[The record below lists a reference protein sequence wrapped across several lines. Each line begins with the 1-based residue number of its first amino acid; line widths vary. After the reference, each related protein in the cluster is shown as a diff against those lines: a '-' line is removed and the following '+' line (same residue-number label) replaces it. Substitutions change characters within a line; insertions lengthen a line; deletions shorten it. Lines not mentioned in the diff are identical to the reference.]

1 MLMNSKNLILKN
13 IIDTEPVLGAGAP
26 SQSNIVRFAFT
37 SNPESIA
44 SGADGQIVFAHIPA
58 LGNGDS
64 TGVIYVGD
72 QIVSSKIL
80 DASFVDADVVG
91 DESKIL
97 CTDGSYHTAA
107 EIAEDDNLVKA
118 SKQTFTVKYV
128 NAANAVVTAT
138 FDNVNPDLAKAFV
151 KAQAAADKARL
162 DSLDASV
169 SSIET
174 FIKGDVVTAA
184 VNSSNAAVVTTV
196 GETDAYK
203 TYTVDV
209 KVDDE
214 TVKINGSKIIS
225 APKSIDVSAGGTG
238 EEGKNFI
245 VLKNANGEIESAIDV
260 ANIIGNGIVQSATY
274 NPVDNTL
281 TIVWATATGDSST
294 VIDLGALLD
303 INDVFVKPG
312 SEDYL
317 AITADASVLNV
328 SVKIADIST
337 AADNSTGLLDAYQTR
352 TWVLDQLQETNIS
365 AEGDDYISA
374 TIDANDNKKIIIDS
388 SVANLTYT
396 ATTTGDEPT
405 NATLVGVEHS
415 LVDGAQAATAI
426 SNFVNDRIDASIKAL
441 DAEQGGKDVNVS
453 VGVTEVD
460 GVITDVSVVETYATV
475 SYTPATTGDNPT
487 AESWNITTPT
497 GLVTGN
503 DISTLKSYVDNHL
516 SAEDATVTVKEKETG
531 NYVSVTIAEVDGK
544 LDQATSSMSVT
555 YADYATTT
563 AGIAT
568 DAYVTDAIDALDVS
582 TSESD
587 SSTADTNGFVKV
599 TASETNGKIKMES
612 VDVKTIDVSSAS
624 VDSDGLVTA
633 YAVKQALTWSIIS

>member
-26 SQSNIVRFAFT
+26 TNSQVVRFAFT

-58 LGNGDS
+58 LGSGDS

-107 EIAEDDNLVKA
+107 EIEADNTLVKA

-128 NAANAVVTAT
+128 NAANAVVTAS

-151 KAQAAADKARL
+151 KAQAAADAERL
-162 DSLDASV
+162 DRLDTSV
-169 SSIET
+169 SGIET

-184 VNSSNAAVVTTV
+184 NNSSNAVVVTP
-196 GETDAYK
+196 TDGTNGYK

-214 TVKINGSKIIS
+214 TVKINANKVIS
-225 APKSIDVSAGGTG
+225 AHKTIDVSAGGTG

-245 VLKNANGEIESAIDV
+245 VLKNANGVIESSIDV
-260 ANIIGNGIVQSATY
+260 ANIVGDGIVTSTSY
-274 NPVDNTL
+274 NKDTNEL
-281 TIVWATATGDSST
+281 SIVWNTAAGDTTT
-294 VIDLGALLD
+294 VINLSELLD

-312 SEDYL
+312 SENYL
-317 AITADASVLNV
+317 TIAADTSVLNV
-328 SVKIADIST
+328 SANIQDIST
-337 AADNSTGLLDAYQTR
+337 ADSTHTGLLDASTTK
-352 TWVLDQLQETNIS
+352 TWVLDQLTETNIK
-365 AEGDDYISA
+365 AQGDDYISA

-388 SVANLTYT
+388 SVENLTYT
-396 ATTTGDEPT
+396 ATNGDVA
-405 NATLVGVEHS
+405 ATLVGTPNS

-426 SNFVNDRIDASIKAL
+426 SSFVNDRINASIAELDASK
-441 DAEQGGKDVNVS
+441 GGKGVNVS

-460 GVITDVSVVETYATV
+460 GKITDVSVVETYATV
-475 SYTPATTGDNPT
+475 TYTAPQTEGTPSPATLVVTNG
-487 AESWNITTPT
+487 A

-503 DISTLKSYVDNHL
+503 DIDSVKSYVDAKFE
-516 SAEDATVTVKEKETG
+516 AEDSTVTVTEAQSG
-531 NYVSVTIAEVDGK
+531 NYVSVTIAEVNGK

-555 YADYATTT
+555 YADYANTT

-568 DAYVTDAIDALDVS
+568 DAYVTDAINDLDVS

-587 SSTADTNGFVKV
+587 SSVADTNGFVKV
-599 TASETNGKIKMES
+599 TASETNGKIKME
-612 VDVKTIDVSSAS
+612 DVSIYIIKRCNRIAS
-624 VDSDGLVTA
+624 LFFFFMSLF
-633 YAVKQALTWSIIS
+633 YKKLKR